1 MTQAIRIHISADR
14 HIDLSLKQ
22 TFHHC
27 IHMQATHRR
36 RHERGKQLNSMG
48 QWVSGLN
55 SSCSEGRGW
64 GEESGELHGGGR
76 A

>member
-1 MTQAIRIHISADR
+1 MTQAIHIQITADK

-27 IHMQATHRR
+27 ICMEATHRR

-48 QWVSGLN
+48 QGVSALD
-55 SSCSEGRGW
+55 SSFSEGRGW
-64 GEESGELHGGGR
+64 GEEYGVFHGGSR